1 MLILRGK
8 LLNFNLAF
16 EEILVCVVYEGKDNF
31 SVDKPIGISFLC

>member
-8 LLNFNLAF
+8 FLNFNLAF
-16 EEILVCVVYEGKDNF
+16 KEILICVVYGEKDNF